1 MRQQVAGGWCEGQI
15 RLNEHHEVE
24 LGRIIGEPS
33 SSFRR
38 ALHLRAI
45 DKSGNHAVGKGDE
58 VG

>member
-1 MRQQVAGGWCEGQI
+1 MRQQVVAAGWCEGQI
-15 RLNEHHEVE
+15 RLNGHHEAE

-38 ALHLRAI
+38 VELQTIFKSDNYAI
-45 DKSGNHAVGKGDE
+45 GKGDE